1 MKNRVKRALA
11 CAMASLVLCTG
22 TQAVVVPTISN
33 AAVKQ
38 VEFKKANT
46 YYKICRVKLSN
57 KKKGGYIKVSHT
69 AATTRTKFTI
79 RLAGNRTTWSGSY
92 YYNGLVKKFWLGN
105 DNSYYNV
112 YGKSS
117 KKYTDMWVR
126 TDKNTYF
133 G

>member
-22 TQAVVVPTISN
+22 TQAVVTPTISN
-33 AAVKQ
+33 AASVT
-38 VEFKKANT
+38 FRKANT
-46 YYKICRVKLSN
+46 YYKICRVKHSN
-57 KKKGGYIKVSHT
+57 KKKGGYIKVLHT
-69 AATTRTKFTI
+69 AATTNTKFTI
-79 RLAGNRTTWSGSY
+79 KLAGNRTTWSGSY
-92 YYNGLVKKFWLGN
+92 YYNGLVRKFWLGN

-117 KKYTDMWVR
+117 KKNTNMVVNTYT
-126 TDKNTYF
+126 NTYF